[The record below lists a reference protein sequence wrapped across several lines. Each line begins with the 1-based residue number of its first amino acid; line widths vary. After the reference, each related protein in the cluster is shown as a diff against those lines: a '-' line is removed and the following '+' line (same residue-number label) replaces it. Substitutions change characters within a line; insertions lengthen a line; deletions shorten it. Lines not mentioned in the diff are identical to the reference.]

1 MPSLERRPYHFAC
14 RANSLREK
22 ERGKLPVEFGLAV
35 ENFTPA
41 SRRPSVERILAY
53 AGAAESL
60 GYRSLWVWDHLF
72 LGKRR
77 PFPFLES
84 MSTLAALATRTAT
97 VTLGTGVLVLPLRNP
112 VVLAK
117 VAATVDLLSG
127 GRLALGVAAG
137 WYQREFQACGVPFK
151 QRGRLFER
159 NLEVLDRLWREP
171 EVSGAW
177 DELDLRGVAMLP
189 PPASRPRPQVLIGG
203 YVDRVLRRAATMGD
217 GWLTYFY
224 TAASFRTAWARVREH
239 AAAAGR
245 DPDALTSVAQ
255 LPICVSSSFE
265 DADRRVRAFVAEY
278 FDVAEWS
285 LSTPDSAVRGTPAQ
299 CAEQLAE
306 HVAAGVR
313 HIVLVPCDYALD
325 QVERVAAE
333 VLPALSAGERA

>member
-1 MPSLERRPYHFAC
+1 
-14 RANSLREK
+14 
-22 ERGKLPVEFGLAV
+22 
-35 ENFTPA
+35 
-41 SRRPSVERILAY
+41 
-53 AGAAESL
+53 
-60 GYRSLWVWDHLF
+60 
-72 LGKRR
+72 
-77 PFPFLES
+77 
-84 MSTLAALATRTAT
+84 

-137 WYQREFQACGVPFK
+137 WYEREFQACGVPFRA
-151 QRGRLFER
+151 RGRLFER
-159 NLEVLDRLWREP
+159 NLEVLDRLWRAP
-171 EVSGAW
+171 EVSGVW
-177 DELDLRGVAMLP
+177 DELDLRGVVMLP

-203 YVDRVLRRAATMGD
+203 YVDRVLRRVATMGD

-224 TAASFRTAWARVREH
+224 TAGSFRSAWARIRDH
-239 AAAAGR
+239 AAEAGR
-245 DPDALTSVAQ
+245 DPDSLTSVAQ

-285 LSTPDSAVRGTPAQ
+285 LSTPDSAIRGTPAQ

-306 HVAAGVR
+306 HVAAGER

-333 VLPALSAGERA
+333 VLPVLRPQEPAREPA

>member
-1 MPSLERRPYHFAC
+1 M
-14 RANSLREK
+14 
-22 ERGKLPVEFGLAV
+22 PVEFGLAV

-41 SRRPSVERILAY
+41 SKRPSIERILAY
-53 AGAAESL
+53 ADAAESL

-72 LGKRR
+72 LGNRR

-84 MSTLAALATRTAT
+84 MSTLAALATRTST

-137 WYQREFQACGVPFK
+137 WYEREFQACGVPFRA
-151 QRGRLFER
+151 RGRLFER
-159 NLEVLDRLWREP
+159 NLEVLDRLWRAP
-171 EVSGAW
+171 EVSGVW
-177 DELDLRGVAMLP
+177 DELDLRGVVMLP
-189 PPASRPRPQVLIGG
+189 PPASRPRPRVLIGG
-203 YVDRVLRRAATMGD
+203 YVDRVLRRVATMGD

-224 TAASFRTAWARVREH
+224 TAASFRTAWARVRDH
-239 AAAAGR
+239 AAEAGR
-245 DPDALTSVAQ
+245 DPDSLASVAQ

-285 LSTPDSAVRGTPAQ
+285 LSTPDSAIRGTPEQ

-306 HVAAGVR
+306 HVAAGER

-333 VLPALSAGERA
+333 VLPALRPHQTQHSTRERA